1 MSAAQ
6 RSGTAPSLLSAAE
19 RACRHSSASFPTSYH
34 FTFMFCMRMQL
45 KNAKKSLFVICFV
58 LLIQWE
64 GMQWKQGQ
72 VPWEEHR
79 MLPGCTGVG

>member
-45 KNAKKSLFVICFV
+45 KNAKNRSL
-58 LLIQWE
+58 
-64 GMQWKQGQ
+64 
-72 VPWEEHR
+72 
-79 MLPGCTGVG
+79 